1 MDGADLPKRWARIL
15 PAAFITYSLAYLDRS
30 NYGFGAAAGMA
41 EELHISQ
48 QRSALLGAMFFLGY
62 TFLQIPG
69 TAYAAKHSARRL
81 IFVALLAW
89 GTFSALTGVIRN
101 FWLLAADRLL
111 LGAAESFVFPAMLV
125 LLTRWF
131 TRAERSRATAL
142 LMLGNPVTVLWMS
155 AVTGFLI
162 RAQGWRTTF
171 VLEGSIS
178 VVWAFLWLV
187 TVSDTPQ
194 HAAWMN
200 EPSREALR
208 QELEREQQ
216 SLPGIPNLR
225 IAFGFPNVPR
235 LCVQYF
241 FWSLGVYGFVL
252 WLPVVI
258 SKASGLP
265 IHITGLLVAA
275 PYLFAA
281 IGMVVVAHSSDRTK
295 RRKPYIWPLL
305 MLAGAAL
312 GASCLLA
319 PHSFAWTYV
328 FLVIAGAGMYAPYG
342 PFFSIIPEMLP
353 RNVAGGVMALINSC
367 GALGGFAG
375 TYLVGLLQAWT
386 GGPQAGFML
395 MSFSL
400 VVSGII
406 LAGMRPSPQEA
417 RA

>member
-1 MDGADLPKRWARIL
+1 
-15 PAAFITYSLAYLDRS
+15 
-30 NYGFGAAAGMA
+30 
-41 EELHISQ
+41 
-48 QRSALLGAMFFLGY
+48 
-62 TFLQIPG
+62 
-69 TAYAAKHSARRL
+69 
-81 IFVALLAW
+81 
-89 GTFSALTGVIRN
+89 
-101 FWLLAADRLL
+101 
-111 LGAAESFVFPAMLV
+111 
-125 LLTRWF
+125 
-131 TRAERSRATAL
+131 
-142 LMLGNPVTVLWMS
+142 
-155 AVTGFLI
+155 
-162 RAQGWRTTF
+162 
-171 VLEGSIS
+171 
-178 VVWAFLWLV
+178 
-187 TVSDTPQ
+187 
-194 HAAWMN
+194 
-200 EPSREALR
+200 
-208 QELEREQQ
+208 
-216 SLPGIPNLR
+216 
-225 IAFGFPNVPR
+225 
-235 LCVQYF
+235 
-241 FWSLGVYGFVL
+241 
-252 WLPVVI
+252 
-258 SKASGLP
+258 
-265 IHITGLLVAA
+265 
-275 PYLFAA
+275 
-281 IGMVVVAHSSDRTK
+281 MVVVAHSSDRTK